1 MVKAPPRHTTP
12 VVCLLRLCQP
22 SSFRSCVAPCRVAAV
37 GTWAMSDAEIIV
49 ISFVVT
55 LGAILLCFWVMRMAA
70 WSRREAEIVAGL
82 QRREA
87 RDGLHSLSGPE
98 QALLRRHAA
107 RDRPT
112 VVSNID
118 HTTGN
123 LFSSVASWGD
133 EDGGYTRLTDRAIER
148 IPPATWDS
156 ESVPVAARRSDLGSD
171 AQLRFPSEEG
181 LPSATE
187 HVALAFRA
195 SDVGFRLSH
204 PQTATSHTSHGLASE
219 LRSADEVRAAG
230 ETAAASAPVPVL
242 PGRTFGSEPDGLL
255 RELQEARRLLRIA
268 EDGGLPAE
276 PAPL

>member
-1 MVKAPPRHTTP
+1 MGTRSGREEQ
-12 VVCLLRLCQP
+12 LLLI
-22 SSFRSCVAPCRVAAV
+22 AV
-37 GTWAMSDAEIIV
+37 
-49 ISFVVT
+49 FV
-55 LGAILLCFWVMRMAA
+55 LMAICAILLCFWVQACRR
-70 WSRREAEIVAGL
+70 SRREAEIIAGL

-123 LFSSVASWGD
+123 LFSSAASWGD

-195 SDVGFRLSH
+195 SDVGFRLAH

-219 LRSADEVRAAG
+219 LRSAEEVRAAG
-230 ETAAASAPVPVL
+230 ETVAASAPVPVL

-276 PAPL
+276 PAQL